1 MPTLSFSVKGLDK
14 ALKSAKEIPQK
25 LLKELDDETE
35 RAALRVVNDARTN
48 APVLDGFLRNSIK
61 VSGKKKLQRVVSS
74 DRPYARRQEYEHPT
88 KRGFF
93 RKAMYKERI
102 TFREAI
108 EDVLKKV
115 GD

>member
-1 MPTLSFSVKGLDK
+1 MPSVSIKVKGLDTVMR
-14 ALKSAKEIPQK
+14 AAKEIPQK

-35 RAALRVVNDARTN
+35 RAALRVVNDARVN

-74 DRPYARRQEYEHPT
+74 DRPYAARQEYEHPT

-93 RKAMYKERI
+93 RKAIYKERV
-102 TFREAI
+102 TFRAAI